1 MTLKTY
7 HIVEIDAND
16 QTEVLRRGLTRN
28 EARERLNLLRAD
40 AKERGL
46 LFRYVMYR
54 DKTERPY
61 NPAVGSHLW
70 TGNIK
75 AEGI

>member
-16 QTEVLRRGLTRN
+16 CTDVLKRGLTRN
-28 EARERLNLLRAD
+28 EARIRLNLLRAE
-40 AKERGL
+40 AKEKSL

-54 DKTERPY
+54 DKAECKPDAHTGDY
-61 NPAVGSHLW
+61 LW
-70 TGNIK
+70 TGNLRM
-75 AEGI
+75 GQ